1 MATPFVKV
9 SLDIILAYW
18 FFATP
23 LILNMNLL
31 KGPQSALI
39 A

>member
-1 MATPFVKV
+1 MVTPFVKV
-9 SLDIILAYW
+9 SLDIISA
-18 FFATP
+18 FFGRP

>member
-1 MATPFVKV
+1 MATPFLKV
-9 SLDIILAYW
+9 SLDIILA